1 VAQAPRSPSRP
12 VRPAGPSPARTA
24 HAGPFAARPLTA
36 RPAASRATPAE
47 PEESGRATKISLGS
61 AFAAESGNYFL
72 LLGTVLFLVSFGLV
86 MVLSASTI
94 DSFNEN
100 QGFFGIFLRQAMY
113 VFIGVPLML
122 VVSRMSP
129 QFWKRW
135 AWVLIAVASALQLL
149 VFTPLGYSVG
159 ENRGWIR
166 VGGFTAQPA
175 ELVKVALVVWL
186 AFILSRKRHLLSQWP
201 HVLIPVGP
209 VAGGAILLVMLGQDL
224 GTVIIMAS
232 IVIGAMFFAGV
243 PLRILGTIIAAGAV
257 GAAIMTMTSDSR
269 SSRVMNFIQ
278 GTCDYSSDC
287 WQPTHGM
294 YALAAGGV
302 FGVGLGNSKAK
313 WSWLPAADN
322 DYIFAIIG
330 EELGM
335 IGAIVVLLLFVVM
348 AVAFIRIIRSTTDSF
363 SRILTGAV
371 MVWIVAQAFI
381 NIAVVLR
388 LLPVLGVPLP
398 LMSSGGSALITT
410 LIALG
415 MVLGIARRPPTIELP
430 DVTPVGAGLA
440 R

>member
-1 VAQAPRSPSRP
+1 M
-12 VRPAGPSPARTA
+12 
-24 HAGPFAARPLTA
+24 TA
-36 RPAASRATPAE
+36 RPVAHPVPGSEESDGRPGTDRARAT
-47 PEESGRATKISLGS
+47 RISLGS

-94 DSFNEN
+94 DSFNDN
-100 QGFFGIFLRQAMY
+100 QGFFGAFLRQALY

-135 AWVLIAVASALQLL
+135 AWVLIVGASVLQLL
-149 VFTPLGYSVG
+149 VFSPLGYSVG

-166 VGGFTAQPA
+166 IGGFTAQPA
-175 ELVKVALVVWL
+175 EAVKVALVVWL
-186 AFILSRKRHLLSQWP
+186 AYILSRKRHLLNSWP
-201 HVLIPVGP
+201 HVIIPAGP

-224 GTVIIMAS
+224 GTVLIMAA

-243 PLRILGTIIAAGAV
+243 PLRILGTLIALGALGSV
-257 GAAIMTMTSDSR
+257 VMTMTSASR

-278 GTCDYSSDC
+278 GTCDYASDC

-371 MVWIVAQAFI
+371 MVWIIAQAFV

-410 LIALG
+410 LVALG
-415 MVLGIARRPPTIELP
+415 MVLGIARKPPTGELP
-430 DVTPVGAGLA
+430 DVTPIGAGLA